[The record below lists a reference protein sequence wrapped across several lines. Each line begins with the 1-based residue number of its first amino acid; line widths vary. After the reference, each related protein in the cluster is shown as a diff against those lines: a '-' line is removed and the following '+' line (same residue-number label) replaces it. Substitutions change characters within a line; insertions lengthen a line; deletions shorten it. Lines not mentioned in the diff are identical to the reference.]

1 MSETMAQY
9 PQCLIAELAKYGRQ
23 PTGNKDWDA
32 AVLSVLRK
40 NEREKDAPW
49 LTLHQCALNLRRES
63 EKARAQAYNL
73 ADPNVYNAHCSFL
86 VYIANSV
93 VLAPQRRKFIVDD
106 DNKQVLRFL
115 LLYFNNCPLAEGRIT
130 KEMEPYLSGDFDVVT
145 IKRTNYSEI
154 VDGLSTA
161 DKWFKAKLVFI
172 TIDEKSGKEKKT
184 ATHFIVSASDI
195 NNAHICVVE
204 HMKGSVM
211 DFEIA
216 TLDETKIMDIFRYK
230 PNTANG

>member
-1 MSETMAQY
+1 MMLYECGIRYERTM
-9 PQCLIAELAKYGRQ
+9 
-23 PTGNKDWDA
+23 
-32 AVLSVLRK
+32 
-40 NEREKDAPW
+40 
-49 LTLHQCALNLRRES
+49 
-63 EKARAQAYNL
+63 
-73 ADPNVYNAHCSFL
+73 PNVMSKKVTELYLVDACSF
-86 VYIANSV
+86 AE
-93 VLAPQRRKFIVDD
+93 
-106 DNKQVLRFL
+106 
-115 LLYFNNCPLAEGRIT
+115 AEGRIT
-130 KEMEPYLSGDFDVVT
+130 KEMEPYISGDFDVVT

-172 TIDEKSGKEKKT
+172 TVDEKSGKEKK
-184 ATHFIVSASDI
+184 ASTHFIVSASDI

>member
-1 MSETMAQY
+1 MMLYECGVRYERMMENGMNKKVT
-9 PQCLIAELAKYGRQ
+9 ELYLV
-23 PTGNKDWDA
+23 DA
-32 AVLSVLRK
+32 
-40 NEREKDAPW
+40 
-49 LTLHQCALNLRRES
+49 
-63 EKARAQAYNL
+63 
-73 ADPNVYNAHCSFL
+73 CSF
-86 VYIANSV
+86 AE
-93 VLAPQRRKFIVDD
+93 
-106 DNKQVLRFL
+106 
-115 LLYFNNCPLAEGRIT
+115 AEGRIT

-184 ATHFIVSASDI
+184 ATHFIVRASDI

>member
-1 MSETMAQY
+1 MMLYECGIRYERTMPNGMSKKVT
-9 PQCLIAELAKYGRQ
+9 ELYLV
-23 PTGNKDWDA
+23 DA
-32 AVLSVLRK
+32 
-40 NEREKDAPW
+40 
-49 LTLHQCALNLRRES
+49 
-63 EKARAQAYNL
+63 
-73 ADPNVYNAHCSFL
+73 CSF
-86 VYIANSV
+86 AE
-93 VLAPQRRKFIVDD
+93 
-106 DNKQVLRFL
+106 
-115 LLYFNNCPLAEGRIT
+115 AEGRIT
-130 KEMEPYLSGDFDVVT
+130 KEMEPYISGDFDVVT

-172 TIDEKSGKEKKT
+172 TVDEKSGKEKKT

-195 NNAHICVVE
+195 NHAHFCVVE